1 MSASVALTGTG
12 KEPGAR
18 SPIPLV
24 VSVLVALLLFA
35 AAGLK
40 VLEWMQAAEGA
51 RGARETM
58 GADAAGPPVWKLMIP
73 VAEAFIA
80 AGIVVFHRRA
90 WVWTL
95 ASLMFG
101 SMAGYVFLLMVRGEA
116 SCGCFGAYSPPPVV
130 MFSVDTILAVVCA
143 TLATRW
149 WGFVEKRGLVLT
161 LAGAG
166 SIVGATVANATTEP
180 AVAENFDPMVALRE
194 LNVMQPALEVGRNAP
209 VYMIYIYQKECPACQ
224 QHYPGMHRFTQA
236 TAAHPDIHG
245 LLLEIGDIQEMAESE
260 GKYLH
265 KASWEEVPVTLI
277 MQNGQIRE
285 RYGRSNTPSPRAVY
299 ERMTGS
305 SYDDLLKEAPESAPL
320 LPLIPGTTGSDL
332 IPTEFGPNADPDAIV
347 NPAADRVVDKSALVS
362 KLRALDRFSEIF
374 DDEPGGVR
382 HLMYAHT
389 MCGSCLDYRKML
401 LEFEE
406 SGIVSDTLAFHPV
419 TRTLLVDDGIADEDW
434 GGVHAALL
442 FDGGVLLQWYGDG
455 EVTDDLPNE
464 LYDQFAD

>member
-12 KEPGAR
+12 KDPGAR
-18 SPIPLV
+18 SPVPLII
-24 VSVLVALLLFA
+24 SLLIALLLFA

-58 GADAAGPPVWKLMIP
+58 GADAAGPSAWKLLIP
-73 VAEAFIA
+73 VSEAIIA

-101 SMAGYVFLLMVRGEA
+101 SLAGYVFLLMVRGEA
-116 SCGCFGAYSPPPVV
+116 SCGCFGTFSPPPVV
-130 MFSVDTILAVVCA
+130 MFSVDTVLAIVCA

-149 WGFVEKRGLVLT
+149 WGFVEKRGMVLT
-161 LAGAG
+161 LAGIG
-166 SIVGATVANATTEP
+166 SIVGATVATATTDP
-180 AVAENFDPMVALRE
+180 AVEKDFDPLTALRE

-209 VYMIYIYQKECPACQ
+209 VYMVYIYQKECPACQ
-224 QHYPGMHRFTQA
+224 QHYPGMRRFA
-236 TAAHPDIHG
+236 DVTADHPSIHG

-285 RYGRSNTPSPRAVY
+285 RFGRSNTPSPRAVY
-299 ERMTGS
+299 ERLTGL
-305 SYDDLLKEAPESAPL
+305 SYDALLEEAPEVSPL
-320 LPLIPGTTGSDL
+320 LPLIPSVTDSEL
-332 IPTEFGPNADPDAIV
+332 IPTEFGPNADPNAVV
-347 NPAADRVVDKSALVS
+347 NPAADRVVDKGALVS
-362 KLRALDRFSEIF
+362 KLRGLDRFSEIF

-401 LEFEE
+401 VELED

-419 TRTLLVDDGIADEDW
+419 TRDLLVKDGIAHEDW
-434 GGVHAALL
+434 GGLHAALL
-442 FDGGVLLQWYGDG
+442 FDGGVLLQWYGED
-455 EVTDDLPNE
+455 EITENLPFE
-464 LYDQFAD
+464 LYDQFE